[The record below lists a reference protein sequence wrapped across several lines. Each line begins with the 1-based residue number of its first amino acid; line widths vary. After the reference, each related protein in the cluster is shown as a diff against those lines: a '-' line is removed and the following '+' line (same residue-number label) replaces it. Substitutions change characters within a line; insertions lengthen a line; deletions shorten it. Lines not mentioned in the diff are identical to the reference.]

1 MTRYYAL
8 VLVGE
13 DVPEDEACDAAFDLL
28 SPFILTDSGKPED
41 ARFDY
46 LLDPEDIAAL
56 GEDEDHSNVW
66 RAGEIADKLGELQ
79 VEAIVTPDGGWHEV
93 EPGQMWDDDAWVAK
107 GREILLRQAG
117 CLALRHVLHI

>member
-28 SPFILTDSGKPED
+28 SPFILTDSGQPED

-56 GEDEDHSNVW
+56 DEDHSNVW

-93 EPGQMWDDDAWVAK
+93 EPAQMWDDDAWVAK

-117 CLALRHVLHI
+117 CLAKRHILHI

>member
-8 VLVGE
+8 VLVAE

-28 SPFILTDSGKPED
+28 SPFMLTDSGRPEH

-46 LLDPEDIAAL
+46 LLDPEDIAVL
-56 GEDEDHSNVW
+56 NGDQSNVW
-66 RAGEIADKLGELQ
+66 RAGEIADELGELQ
-79 VEAIVTPDGGWHEV
+79 VEAIVTPDGRWHEV

-107 GREILLRQAG
+107 GREILLREAG
-117 CLALRHVLHI
+117 CLALRHVLHT